1 MANFTFRLAALLRLR
16 ESRRD
21 ECRAALA
28 AAYRVDEALA
38 KQSESIHRELEA
50 LREFCR
56 RQASPGVVDV
66 DRLVEAQRYEL
77 VARARQQRTR
87 EQRQTVAAEI
97 ERRRQALVEADREVR
112 VLEKLR
118 QRQAE
123 QHRRE
128 EELREAKRLDE
139 VAAQQAFRQLQTA
152 TEEELRTAK
161 RLDDAAMQQ
170 RGRMKDEG
178 GRTNEFLHPSSFI
191 LHPAEEAVP

>member
-1 MANFTFRLAALLRLR
+1 MARFVFRLTALLRLR

-28 AAYRVDEALA
+28 EAYRVDEVLKRQLDGLA
-38 KQSESIHRELEA
+38 RELDL

-56 RQASPGVVDV
+56 RKASPGSIDV

-77 VARARQQRTR
+77 VARAQHRHVAQQR
-87 EQRQTVAAEI
+87 ETVAAEI

-118 QRQAE
+118 DRQAE

-128 EELREAKRLDE
+128 EEVREVKRLDE
-139 VAAQQAFRQLQTA
+139 VATQQTYRQRQL
-152 TEEELRTAK
+152 
-161 RLDDAAMQQ
+161 AA
-170 RGRMKDEG
+170 G
-178 GRTNEFLHPSSFI
+178 
-191 LHPAEEAVP
+191 EAVQ

>member
-1 MANFTFRLAALLRLR
+1 MARFVFRLTALLRLR

-28 AAYRVDEALA
+28 EAYRVDEVL
-38 KQSESIHRELEA
+38 KGQLDGLSRELDA

-56 RQASPGVVDV
+56 RKASPGTVDV

-77 VARARQQRTR
+77 VARAQQRKIAQ
-87 EQRQTVAAEI
+87 QRQTVAAEI

-128 EELREAKRLDE
+128 EELRETKRLDE
-139 VAAQQAFRQLQTA
+139 VASQQAFRQ
-152 TEEELRTAK
+152 
-161 RLDDAAMQQ
+161 MQQ
-170 RGRMKDEG
+170 AAQEACHDRQIAGHAGLAGWPRCASP
-178 GRTNEFLHPSSFI
+178 RSS
-191 LHPAEEAVP
+191 PPRS